1 MAFTLIKGGQVVT
14 MDTELGDFTRADIL
28 IEDDVI
34 SAVGPDLDAPAGATV
49 IEAHDRIV
57 MPGFVNAHIHT
68 WQTGLRGL
76 GSDWT
81 GTNYFRAMHAGL
93 AGFFTPEDI
102 YLANFMGALNQLNA
116 GVTTLVD
123 WHHNNPTPD
132 HTDAAVDG
140 LLEAGIRAVF
150 LHGSPKPDP
159 KPGQRPYTEIPM
171 PRGEVERLRKGR
183 LASDD
188 ALVTMGLAILG
199 PQIGTEEVL
208 LEDLR
213 LGREFDLVTSM
224 HHSQA
229 LMNAPDGYKRAEAE
243 GLIDRRFNVVHG
255 NEMTDADLT
264 RLVDNGASFA
274 VTAEVEMQMCYTD
287 PLSGRLLAMG
297 GPIALGS
304 DVESAFAADMF
315 AVTRISL
322 QTERHLTSLRMK
334 AVSGERPH
342 PIPVTVKQALGWAT
356 MGGARAFRLEDRVG
370 SLSPGK
376 KADIVLL
383 RADDMNMIGVQD
395 PANAVVCYANPGN
408 VDTVLVNGQVM
419 KRDGKLL
426 VDGLGETA
434 ERLIASGR
442 RIVSDFRANAPT
454 ASFA

>member
-14 MDTELGDFTRADIL
+14 MDPDLGDFTRADVL

-34 SAVGPDLDAPAGATV
+34 RAVGPDLNAPEGAAV
-49 IEAHDRIV
+49 IDAHDRIV

-102 YLANFMGALNQLNA
+102 YLANLMGALNQINA

-140 LLEAGIRAVF
+140 LMQAGIRAVF

-159 KPGQRPYTEIPM
+159 KPGQKPYTEIPM
-171 PRGEVERLRKGR
+171 PRSEVERLRKGR

-229 LMNAPDGYKRAEAE
+229 MMNAPDGYQRAEAE

-255 NEMTDADLT
+255 NELTDADLS

-287 PLSGRLLAMG
+287 PLSGRLLVMG

-315 AVTRISL
+315 AVTRLSL

-356 MGGARAFRLEDRVG
+356 TGGARAFRLEDRVG
-370 SLSPGK
+370 ALAPGK

-383 RADDMNMIGVQD
+383 RADDLNMIGVQE

-408 VDTVLVNGQVM
+408 VDTVLVNGRVM

-426 VDGLGETA
+426 VDGIGEMA
-434 ERLIASGR
+434 DRLVASGR
-442 RIVSDFRANAPT
+442 RIVADFKANAPT

>member
-14 MDTELGDFTRADIL
+14 MDPDLGDFTRADVL
-28 IEDDVI
+28 VEGDVI
-34 SAVGPDLDAPAGATV
+34 RAVGPDLNAPEGAAV
-49 IEAHDRIV
+49 IDAHDRIV

-102 YLANFMGALNQLNA
+102 YLANLMGALNQLNA

-140 LLEAGIRAVF
+140 LMQAGIRAVF

-159 KPGQRPYTEIPM
+159 KPGQKPYTEIPM
-171 PRGEVERLRKGR
+171 PRSEVERLRKGR

-229 LMNAPDGYKRAEAE
+229 MMNAPDGYQRAEAE

-255 NEMTDADLT
+255 NELTDADLS

-315 AVTRISL
+315 AVTRMSL

-342 PIPVTVKQALGWAT
+342 PIPVTVKEALGWAT
-356 MGGARAFRLEDRVG
+356 TGGARAFRLEERVG
-370 SLSPGK
+370 ALAPGK

-383 RADDMNMIGVQD
+383 RADDLNMIGVQE

-408 VDTVLVNGQVM
+408 VDTVLVNGRVM

-426 VDGLGETA
+426 VDGIGEMA
-434 ERLIASGR
+434 DRLVASGR
-442 RIVSDFRANAPT
+442 RIVADFRANAPT

>member
-14 MDTELGDFTRADIL
+14 MDADLGDFARADVL
-28 IEDDVI
+28 IEDDMI
-34 SAVGPDLDAPAGATV
+34 RAVGADLAAPDGATV
-49 IEAHDRIV
+49 IDAADRIV

-102 YLANFMGALNQLNA
+102 YLANLMGALNQLNA

-123 WHHNNPTPD
+123 WHHNNPTPA

-140 LLEAGIRAVF
+140 LQEAGIRAVF

-159 KPGQRPYTEIPM
+159 KPGQKPYTEIPM
-171 PRGEVERLRKGR
+171 PRSEVERLRKGR

-199 PQIGTEEVL
+199 PQIGTEAVL

-224 HHSQA
+224 HHSMA
-229 LMNAPDGYKRAEAE
+229 AMNAPQGYARAEAE

-255 NEMTDADLT
+255 NELTDDDLA

-274 VTAEVEMQMCYTD
+274 VTSEVEMQMCYTD
-287 PLSGRLLAMG
+287 PLSGRLMQRG

-304 DVESAFAADMF
+304 DIESAFAADMF
-315 AVTRISL
+315 AVTRLAL
-322 QTERHLTSLRMK
+322 QAERHLTSLRMK
-334 AVSGERPH
+334 AVTGERPH

-356 MGGARAFRLEDRVG
+356 TGGARAFRLDDRVG

-395 PANAVVCYANPGN
+395 PANAIVCYANPGN
-408 VDTVLVNGQVM
+408 VDTVMVNGRVM
-419 KRDGKLL
+419 KQDGRLR
-426 VDGLGETA
+426 VDGLHDLA
-434 ERLIASGR
+434 ARLVASGR
-442 RIVSDFRANAPT
+442 RIVAEFKSNAPT
-454 ASFA
+454 ADFA

>member
-14 MDTELGDFTRADIL
+14 MDPELGDFTRADIL

-49 IEAHDRIV
+49 VEAHDRIV

-188 ALVTMGLAILG
+188 GLVTMGLAILG
-199 PQIGTEEVL
+199 PQIGTEDVL

-315 AVTRISL
+315 AVTRLSL

-408 VDTVLVNGQVM
+408 VDTVLVNGRVM

>member
-14 MDTELGDFTRADIL
+14 MDPDLGDFSRADVL
-28 IEDDVI
+28 VEDDAI
-34 SAVGPDLDAPAGATV
+34 RAVGPDLDAPEGAAV
-49 IEAHDRIV
+49 IDAHDRIV

-102 YLANFMGALNQLNA
+102 YLANLMGALNQLNA

-140 LLEAGIRAVF
+140 LMQAGIRAVF

-159 KPGQRPYTEIPM
+159 KPGQKPYTEIPM
-171 PRGEVERLRKGR
+171 PRSEVERLRKGR

-229 LMNAPDGYKRAEAE
+229 MMNAPNGYQRAEAE

-255 NEMTDADLT
+255 NELTDADLS

-287 PLSGRLLAMG
+287 PLSGRLLEKG

-315 AVTRISL
+315 SVTRLSL

-356 MGGARAFRLEDRVG
+356 TGGARAFRLEDRVG

-383 RADDMNMIGVQD
+383 RADDLNMIGVRE

-408 VDTVLVNGQVM
+408 VDTVLVNGRVM

-426 VDGLGETA
+426 ADGIGETA
-434 ERLIASGR
+434 DRLVASGR
-442 RIVSDFRANAPT
+442 RIVADFRANAPT